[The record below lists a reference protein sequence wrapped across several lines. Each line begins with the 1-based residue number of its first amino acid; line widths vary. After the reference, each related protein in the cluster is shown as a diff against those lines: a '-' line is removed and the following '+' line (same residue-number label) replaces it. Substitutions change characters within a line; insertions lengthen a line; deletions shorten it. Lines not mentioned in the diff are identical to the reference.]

1 MMEVTPAIG
10 LQLGHHLGII
20 TEDLSIVGIASMKSN
35 RSAYFYIAQN
45 LDRICH
51 RSTLNYFQSRFWR
64 CSVAIL
70 LHILITKPPRK
81 CDRDRIHSS
90 I

>member
-1 MMEVTPAIG
+1 MEVTPAIG
-10 LQLGHHLGII
+10 LQLWHHLGII
-20 TEDLSIVGIASMKSN
+20 TEDRSIVGIASMNSN

-45 LDRICH
+45 PDRICH

-64 CSVAIL
+64 CGVAIL
-70 LHILITKPPRK
+70 LHILITKTLGK
-81 CDRDRIHSS
+81 CDRDRILPS